1 MRNNGC
7 FKHLSY
13 REFYV
18 AKYKSSFLVSQL
30 MYLILSNSKI
40 QKELSRV
47 WNRRYF
53 TQLVAVYLIRFWSD
67 FGHHKNHL
75 HAIKVLNLK
84 MAQCDGIQPIA
95 SSVLS
100 NYLCI
105 RFNSQLYFAVLKV
118 FWENIDFFLYFWKE
132 SKLSNLKLLFEN
144 SIFTLS
150 PYKE

>member
-1 MRNNGC
+1 MRNKGC

-53 TQLVAVYLIRFWSD
+53 IQLVVVYFIRFWSD

-84 MAQCDGIQPIA
+84 MAQCDGIQLIA
-95 SSVLS
+95 ISVLS
-100 NYLCI
+100 NYLCMW
-105 RFNSQLYFAVLKV
+105 FTSQLNFVELEVRCKWGVLWKYSFFSIFLKRELAFQFKIT
-118 FWENIDFFLYFWKE
+118 FWE
-132 SKLSNLKLLFEN
+132 
-144 SIFTLS
+144 
-150 PYKE
+150 

>member
-84 MAQCDGIQPIA
+84 MAQCDGFQPIA
-95 SSVLS
+95 SSVLP

-105 RFNSQLYFAVLKV
+105 RFK
-118 FWENIDFFLYFWKE
+118 
-132 SKLSNLKLLFEN
+132 SKLYLLSWRCSGKI
-144 SIFTLS
+144 SIFFYIFEKRVS
-150 PYKE
+150 FPI

>member
-18 AKYKSSFLVSQL
+18 AKYKSSFLASQL

-40 QKELSRV
+40 QKELSRI

-53 TQLVAVYLIRFWSD
+53 IQLVAVYFIRFWSD
-67 FGHHKNHL
+67 FGHHKYHL

-100 NYLCI
+100 NYLYI
-105 RFNSQLYFAVLKV
+105 RFKSQLYLAVLKV
-118 FWENIDFFLYFWKE
+118 FWENIDFF
-132 SKLSNLKLLFEN
+132 
-144 SIFTLS
+144 SIFLKRELAFQSKITFW
-150 PYKE
+150 E